1 MKTKTNR
8 SLSSV
13 SEGFTLIE
21 LLVVIVI
28 VGVLGSIAAPGW
40 LSYLNRQRVRSVQ
53 IDLKGIL
60 QQAQTKAQQ
69 RSTSYS
75 IVLGSTPDGPTAALS
90 TAGSVAIPTLLGSN
104 TANIQLSEF
113 VGTAAATDHLKF
125 NYRGN
130 VSDDSIPF
138 VIKITSDNNA
148 ATQRC
153 LIVASLL
160 GGIVE
165 AKDSKC
171 DNPNFGT

>member
-1 MKTKTNR
+1 MKTKTDR
-8 SLSSV
+8 PQLSG

-21 LLVVIVI
+21 LLVVVTII
-28 VGVLGSIAAPGW
+28 GILGSIAAPSW

-53 IDLKGIL
+53 TDLKSIL

-90 TAGSVAIPTLLGSN
+90 TAGSIITSTSLGSN
-104 TANIQLSEF
+104 AKNIQLAEF
-113 VGTAAATDHLKF
+113 VGTAVATDPLEF

-153 LIVASLL
+153 LIVTSLL

-165 AKDSKC
+165 AEDSKC